1 MKKQTFLKNSL
12 LLLSIFFAAMVAIG
26 ALGPNAVA
34 EDKAQGL
41 EEVKDKELEEKKISY
56 LLDKVEQ
63 SGATFIRNGDEH
75 PAKKARKHLEHKM
88 NMARKTF
95 WFFGPSKP
103 ISARDFID
111 KIAAASST
119 SGKPYHIRTKEGKT
133 YTTKEWLDMHLKEF
147 QQSLQSP

>member
-1 MKKQTFLKNSL
+1 MKKLAFLKISL
-12 LLLSIFFAAMVAIG
+12 VLLFTLINVSVALNTS
-26 ALGPNAVA
+26 ALAD
-34 EDKAQGL
+34 DKPQEL
-41 EEVKDKELEEKKISY
+41 KEVKDKELEEKKISY

-88 NMARKTF
+88 NMARKMF

-119 SGKPYHIRTKEGKT
+119 TGKPYQIRTTDGKT
-133 YTTKEWLDMHLKEF
+133 YTTKEWLDRHLKEF
-147 QQSLQSP
+147 QQSSQSP